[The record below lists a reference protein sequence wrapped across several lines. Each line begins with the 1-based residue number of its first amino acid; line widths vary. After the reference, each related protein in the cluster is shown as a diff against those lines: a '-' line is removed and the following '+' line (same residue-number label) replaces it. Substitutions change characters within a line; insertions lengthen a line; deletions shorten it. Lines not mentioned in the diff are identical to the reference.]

1 MLIRKIQK
9 FLTLVFTVGLA
20 VLPTQQVSAQAAPKA
35 PRKAAPAATPQQG
48 GTLVMVVQPEPP
60 TLASFLSTAGPVG
73 QVATKVYEGLLE
85 YDFKLAPQPGLA
97 KSWTVSPDGKTI
109 TFKLQENVTF
119 HDGKPFTS
127 ADVKFTVFDVLK
139 KSHPRGINT
148 FRALESIET
157 PDQYTA
163 VFKMSEPAPYML
175 MALSGYES
183 PMLPKHI
190 FEAGDVTKHPNADRP
205 IGTGPFKFVEWQK
218 GQFMRFDKNPSYW
231 KKGRPY
237 LDRIVARFIADG
249 STRAAVLETQEAHI
263 AGFNAVLPVDV
274 RRLEKLS
281 HIGKTTRGYEMQSPI
296 VELDFNTRTKPFD
309 DVKVRQAVAYAIDRK
324 FVVDNIW
331 FGFGRP
337 ATGPINSNFK
347 ANGLYTADVKKY
359 NVPNGIEMANKLLD
373 EAGYKRGAG
382 GVRFEI
388 THDITPYG
396 EEWRRFGEYVAQQ
409 LGKIGI
415 KVTLRQE
422 DVPTWL
428 RRIYTNYDYQLT
440 NNWIQTLADPVIGV
454 HRLYHSGSIRQGTV
468 FVNGTRWSTPET
480 DNLMNQAAV
489 EMNAKNRAKIYHDL
503 QKRIVDASPIVFVH
517 ELDFVTVH
525 NKKVENFL
533 VSPLGLYSAFD
544 QAWLQK

>member
-1 MLIRKIQK
+1 
-9 FLTLVFTVGLA
+9 
-20 VLPTQQVSAQAAPKA
+20 
-35 PRKAAPAATPQQG
+35 
-48 GTLVMVVQPEPP
+48 MVVQPEPP

-97 KSWTVSPDGKTI
+97 KSWAVSPDGKTI

-281 HIGKTTRGYEMQSPI
+281 HIGMTTRGYEMQSPI

-422 DVPTWL
+422 DVPAWL

-489 EMNAKNRAKIYHDL
+489 EMNSKNRAKIYHDL

-525 NKKVENFL
+525 NKKVQNFL